1 MGFSR
6 VSRNSY
12 LCNSK
17 LFNYTIM
24 KKKSMMNL
32 VCCALLMAV
41 IGTTAYAGKA
51 QSSVI
56 TKMADGTYVVN
67 TTTLASD
74 VKGYRSTTPL
84 KIYIKNNKVVKVE
97 ALRNRETPKY
107 FAVVKR
113 QVLVK
118 WEGKTVSKARK
129 MKVDTTTGAT
139 LSGNAVVENMHRGL
153 DYYTAH
159 K

>member
-1 MGFSR
+1 
-6 VSRNSY
+6 
-12 LCNSK
+12 
-17 LFNYTIM
+17 M
-24 KKKSMMNL
+24 KRKYMNITMAA
-32 VCCALLMAV
+32 VMLLSSAV
-41 IGTTAYAGKA
+41 LLQQARAA
-51 QSSVI
+51 VNQDNVM
-56 TKMADGTYVVN
+56 TKMADGTVIVN
-67 TTTLASD
+67 TTTLAKD
-74 VKGYRSTTPL
+74 VKGYSSATPL
-84 KIYIKNNKVVKVE
+84 NIHIKDNKVVKVE

-139 LSGNAVVENMHRGL
+139 ISGNAVVENVHRGL